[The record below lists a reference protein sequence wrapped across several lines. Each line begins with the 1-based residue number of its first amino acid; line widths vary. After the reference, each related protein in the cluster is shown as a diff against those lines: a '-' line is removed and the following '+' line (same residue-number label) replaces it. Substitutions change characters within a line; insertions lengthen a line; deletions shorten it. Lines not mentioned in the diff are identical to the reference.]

1 MVVIFGLEQ
10 PMRTE
15 GRESNKTIGEVQ
27 MVVLSVTQEGHTT
40 SIPQSKQQNIIYAEV
55 NVSNKI
61 WCDREVS
68 SM

>member
-10 PMRTE
+10 LMRTE

-40 SIPQSKQQNIIYAEV
+40 SIPQSKQAEHYLCR
-55 NVSNKI
+55 S
-61 WCDREVS
+61 
-68 SM
+68 